1 MAAPISSVA
10 TTLEGQLFEMANAV
24 QARELSMPEADR
36 PNNVTVA
43 LDTEG
48 GLVTIA
54 ATVPVTY
61 SADATGQMVVA
72 VKPYLNDTIA
82 A

>member
-1 MAAPISSVA
+1 MAAPIDSVA
-10 TTLEGQLFEMANAV
+10 TSLEGQLFEMANAV
-24 QARELSMPEADR
+24 QSRELSIPEADR

-54 ATVPVTY
+54 ATLPVSFTP
-61 SADATGQMVVA
+61 DATGQMVVS
-72 VKPYLNDTIA
+72 VNPYIPMIEA
-82 A
+82 